1 MANNRPTE
9 HDIESDE
16 FDPAAMT
23 QDSPGTINAR
33 ANGASVIQV
42 DVGVSRFAA
51 VLLFITALV
60 SAASLVGLLFT
71 MSALKTT
78 SAKYEV
84 LQYDHHALKA
94 QLVARGLYEGT
105 EH

>member
-1 MANNRPTE
+1 MDRGNGSADRYPYVS
-9 HDIESDE
+9 DIRS
-16 FDPAAMT
+16 
-23 QDSPGTINAR
+23 
-33 ANGASVIQV
+33 SVVQV

-51 VLLFITALV
+51 ILLFVTSLV
-60 SAASLVGLLFT
+60 SASALIGLLFT
-71 MSALKTT
+71 MSALKTV

-84 LQYDHHALKA
+84 LQYDHQALKA